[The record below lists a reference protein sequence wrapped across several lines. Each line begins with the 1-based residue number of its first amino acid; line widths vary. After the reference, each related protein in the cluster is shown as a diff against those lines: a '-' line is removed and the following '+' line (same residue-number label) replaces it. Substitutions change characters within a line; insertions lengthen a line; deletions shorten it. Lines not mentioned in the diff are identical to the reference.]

1 MLSFM
6 VLSDSAVPLYQRPQI
21 VVSLTIKNKVQNS
34 PKDDF
39 DDFSLSILWLLQR
52 RDLWHPV
59 SLFPYD
65 VIAHCLGKRHVLG
78 EQRSVSQGC
87 CPRTLSP
94 QVIFG

>member
-1 MLSFM
+1 MRSFM
-6 VLSDSAVPLYQRPQI
+6 VLIDSAVPLHQCPQI

-65 VIAHCLGKRHVLG
+65 IIAHCLGKRHVLG
-78 EQRSVSQGC
+78 EQRSVS
-87 CPRTLSP
+87 
-94 QVIFG
+94 